1 MIEET
6 IRAVK
11 DAEKKA
17 EELLAGARADSDALA
32 KEAGDGAAAILEEA
46 RTAAKQAKE
55 EALAKGAELTKKILA
70 QADEKAAQETDKLTR
85 GKS

>member
-46 RTAAKQAKE
+46 RTAAKHMIFF
-55 EALAKGAELTKKILA
+55 LVRLSPNTIG
-70 QADEKAAQETDKLTR
+70 ETATTSAGPK
-85 GKS
+85 